1 MWHSI
6 DCVGL
11 LGDIVRQAVAKQP
24 DIEVIA
30 ELEPSAAA
38 TAFVDGDLDL
48 AIWNN
53 ADESRV
59 AQSLRE
65 VSKELT
71 PRVLA
76 TLDDGRHAA
85 IWELTPT
92 RTELEQLS
100 PVSLVDA
107 IRTSLATID
116 RVRVA
121 EWRGDPGPP

>member
-1 MWHSI
+1 VALI

-11 LGDIVRQAVAKQP
+11 LGDIVRQAVTAQP

-30 ELEPSAAA
+30 ELEPSATVA
-38 TAFVDGDLDL
+38 TFVDGGLDL

-53 ADESRV
+53 ADESLV
-59 AQSLRE
+59 AQSLSE

-76 TLDDGRHAA
+76 TLDDGRKAA
-85 IWELTPT
+85 IWELSPM

-100 PVSLVDA
+100 PASLVDA
-107 IRTSLATID
+107 IRKSLATIEG
-116 RVRVA
+116 VTVT
-121 EWRGDPGPP
+121 ELRGERGQS